1 MNVIVIVT
9 IVRRNKHED
18 ECGAAS
24 RRAITDPSFPAQP
37 IPYYYSSTVCNPL
50 AQFSTSSTISASAS
64 PQSTHPTMNVLSHS
78 RCAVLRIGIRTHLD
92 DLLQPLW
99 SNDQHVRIHPRCSD
113 GLCTLLLH
121 DDLAHFAR
129 VDVTHF
135 GATPCL
141 VKQQ

>member
-99 SNDQHVRIHPRCSD
+99 SILVARTAFVPFSSTMISHILPESMSRTSVRPPASSNSSR
-113 GLCTLLLH
+113 
-121 DDLAHFAR
+121 
-129 VDVTHF
+129 
-135 GATPCL
+135 
-141 VKQQ
+141 